1 MLFGQTSSFNITN
14 MKKRLFLLLPLCIF
28 GLFLGFIQEDP
39 LLKKILLQ
47 IEKYRSDY
55 PQEKVHIHMDKPYY
69 AIGDTIWFKA
79 YVVNAEKNEL
89 SDLSRILYVELI
101 NEKDSVK
108 KSLKLPLNLGLA
120 WGDFTLADSLR
131 EGNYRI
137 RAYTT
142 WMRNFGEE
150 YFFDKTITVGNSI
163 SNNILTNVSYTFSKE
178 NKGEKVIAD
187 INYSD
192 MNGNPLENKEV
203 SYNVNLDFREITK
216 GKGTTDAKGNLQIS
230 FVNNQPFILKS
241 GKILTNIRLDEK
253 NAVSKTFPVK
263 STSNDVDVQ
272 FFPESG
278 ELVDG
283 LRSRVGFKVVGP
295 DGLGMDVTG
304 YVTDGSNAKL
314 TEFKSE
320 HAGIG
325 HFRLVPLSNQ
335 TFTAHIRFED
345 GSEKTYPLPRVLPQG
360 YVLSVVNTDANNLG
374 ITVTTNQSVQADA
387 KFTLIAQTNGFVL
400 FVAKNKI
407 EGQSF
412 ISTIPKKRFPTGIL
426 QLTLFSPDNVPVAE
440 RLVFINHSD
449 FLDIHVSSSKA
460 EFDKREKIKLMLDV
474 KDDKDQP
481 TIGSLSVSVV
491 DESKVPFDE
500 SDETT
505 ILSNFLLS
513 SDLQGF
519 IERPNY
525 YFHDIDENKIRHLDN
540 LLLTQGWRRFEWKNI
555 LSNAYPALSFMPETN
570 MEVSG
575 RVKGLNG
582 RPVAGGKVTLFSSV
596 GDVILLDTLTDQ
608 NGEFR
613 FQNLYFNDSTK
624 FIVQARNE
632 KDRKNVEIEL
642 NRIPAQLVTKNKN
655 EAMVEVNVNRSMLA
669 YLKNSRNQ
677 FDDLRRYGLISR
689 NIMLAE
695 VKVVEKKPALKY
707 SSNLNGAGNADAII
721 KGDQLL
727 NCFDLTQCL
736 QGRVAGIFV
745 RNGIV
750 YSMRSMGSSFSGPV
764 PMQII
769 IDGMYVE
776 PEFLTSVNPY
786 DVESI
791 EVLKSGANTAI
802 YGLRGGGGVL
812 VINTKRGENSKDYRS
827 YSPGVITYNP
837 QGFYRG
843 REFYSPNYEDPKTNI
858 KVADL
863 RTTVYWNP
871 NVISDSTGKAS
882 VEFFNA
888 DGTGNYKAIIEGI
901 NANGIIGRKVY
912 RYSVR

>member
-1 MLFGQTSSFNITN
+1 
-14 MKKRLFLLLPLCIF
+14 MKKCLILLLPLCIL
-28 GLFLGFIQEDP
+28 GLFFGFTQEDAF
-39 LLKKILLQ
+39 LKKILLQ
-47 IEKYRSDY
+47 IEKYRADY

-69 AIGDTIWFKA
+69 AIGDNIWFKA
-79 YVVNAEKNEL
+79 YVVNAEKSEL

-101 NEKDSVK
+101 NDKDSVK
-108 KSLKLPLNLGLA
+108 QSLKLPLNLGLA

-163 SNNILTNVSYTFSKE
+163 SNSILTDASYIFSKDS
-178 NKGEKVIAD
+178 KGEKVVAG

-192 MNGNPLENKEV
+192 MEGKPLANKEV
-203 SYNVNLDFREITK
+203 SYNVNLDFREIAK
-216 GKGTTDAKGNLQIS
+216 GKGITDAKGNLQIT
-230 FVNNQPFILKS
+230 FVNTQPFILKS
-241 GKILTNIRLDEK
+241 GKILTSIRLDEK
-253 NAVSKTFPVK
+253 NIVSKTFPVK
-263 STSNDVDVQ
+263 STSNEADVQ

-278 ELVDG
+278 ELVNG
-283 LRSRVGFKVVGP
+283 IRSRVGFKAVGP
-295 DGLGMDVTG
+295 DGLGMNVTG
-304 YVTDGSNAKL
+304 YITDGSNAKL
-314 TEFKSE
+314 VEFKSE
-320 HAGIG
+320 HAGMG
-325 HFRLVPLSNQ
+325 HFRMVPLSNQ

-345 GSEKTYPLPRVLPQG
+345 GSEKTYPLPRILPQG
-360 YVLSVVNTDANNLG
+360 YVLSVTNTDSDNLG
-374 ITVTTNQSVQADA
+374 VTVTTNQSVGPDE
-387 KFTLIAQTNGFVL
+387 KFTLIAQTNGFVF

-407 EGQSF
+407 EAQSF
-412 ISTIPKKRFPTGIL
+412 KSTISKKRFPTGIL
-426 QLTLFSPDNVPVAE
+426 QLTLFSPENIPVAE

-449 FLDIHVSSSKA
+449 FLNIGVSSTQA
-460 EFDKREKIKLMLDV
+460 EYQKREKIKLMMDV
-474 KDDKDQP
+474 KDHKDLP

-500 SDETT
+500 SGETT
-505 ILSNFLLS
+505 ILSNLLLS

-525 YFHDIDENKIRHLDN
+525 YFHDMNENKLRQLDN

-555 LSNAYPALSFMPETN
+555 LSNAYPTLSFMPETN

-582 RPVAGGKVTLFSSV
+582 KPVAGGKVTLFSSV

-642 NRIPAQLVTKNKN
+642 NRIPPQLVTKNKN
-655 EAMVEVNVNRSMLA
+655 AAMVEVNVNRSMLA

-677 FDDLRRYGLISR
+677 FDDLRRYGLINRS
-689 NIMLAE
+689 IMLAE
-695 VKVVEKKPALKY
+695 VKVVEKIPVLKN
-707 SSNLNGAGNADAII
+707 SSNLNGAGNADKTI
-721 KGDQLL
+721 KSDQIQ
-727 NCFDLTQCL
+727 NCVDLAQCL

-745 RNGIV
+745 RNGII
-750 YSMRSMGSSFSGPV
+750 YSARGMGSSFSGPV
-764 PMQII
+764 PMQLI
-769 IDGMYVE
+769 IDGMYIE
-776 PEFLTSVNPY
+776 PEFLSSINPN

-791 EVLKSGANTAI
+791 EVLKSAYYTAI
-802 YGLRGGGGVL
+802 YGSRGIGGVL

-837 QGFYRG
+837 QGIYRG
-843 REFYSPNYEDPKTNI
+843 REFYSPNYEDPKTNT

-863 RTTVYWNP
+863 RTTIYWNP

-888 DGTGNYKAIIEGI
+888 DGTGNYKAIVEGI
-901 NANGIIGRKVY
+901 NINGIIGRKVY

>member
-1 MLFGQTSSFNITN
+1 
-14 MKKRLFLLLPLCIF
+14 MKKPLLVLLPLCVFALFF
-28 GLFLGFIQEDP
+28 GFAQDDP

-47 IEKYRSDY
+47 IEKYRTDY
-55 PQEKVHIHMDKPYY
+55 PQEKVHIHIDKPYY
-69 AIGDTIWFKA
+69 AIGDNIWFKA

-108 KSLKLPLNLGLA
+108 QSLKLPLNLGLA

-142 WMRNFGEE
+142 WMRNFGED
-150 YFFDKTITVGNSI
+150 YFFDKTIRVGNSV
-163 SNNILTNVSYTFSKE
+163 SNSILTNVNYTFSKDS
-178 NKGEKVIAD
+178 KGEKVIAG

-192 MNGNPLENKEV
+192 IEGKPLANKEV
-203 SYNVNLDFREITK
+203 SYNVSLDFREIAK
-216 GKGTTDAKGNLQIS
+216 GKGVTDAEGNLQIS
-230 FVNNQPFILKS
+230 FVNTQPFILKS

-253 NAVSKTFPVK
+253 NIVSKTFPVK
-263 STSNDVDVQ
+263 STSNEADVQ

-278 ELVDG
+278 ELVNG
-283 LRSRVGFKVVGP
+283 IRSRVGFKAVGP
-295 DGLGMDVTG
+295 DGLGMNVTG
-304 YVTDGSNAKL
+304 YITDGTNAKL
-314 TEFKSE
+314 AEFKSE
-320 HAGIG
+320 HAGMG
-325 HFRLVPLSNQ
+325 HFRIVPHSSQ
-335 TFTAHIRFED
+335 AITAHIRFED
-345 GSEKTYPLPRVLPQG
+345 GSEKTYPLPRILPQG
-360 YVLSVVNTDANNLG
+360 YVLSVTNTDAENLG
-374 ITVTTNQSVQADA
+374 ITVTTNQPVTADS
-387 KFTLIAQTNGFVL
+387 KFTLIAQTNGFVF

-407 EGQSF
+407 EAQSF
-412 ISTIPKKRFPTGIL
+412 TSTVSKKRFPTGIL
-426 QLTLFSPDNVPVAE
+426 QLTLFSPENVPVAE

-449 FLDIHVSSSKA
+449 FLDIGVSSSKA
-460 EFDKREKIKLMLDV
+460 EYQKREKIKLTLDV
-474 KDDKDQP
+474 KDHKDQP

-491 DESKVPFDE
+491 DESKVPFEE
-500 SDETT
+500 SKETT
-505 ILSNFLLS
+505 IISNLLLS

-519 IERPNY
+519 IENPNY
-525 YFHDIDENKIRHLDN
+525 YFHEIDENKIRNLDN

-555 LSNAYPALSFMPETN
+555 LSNSYPTLSFMPETN
-570 MEVSG
+570 MEISG

-582 RPVAGGKVTLFSSV
+582 KPVAGGRVTLFSSV
-596 GDVILLDTLTDQ
+596 GDAILMDTLTDQ
-608 NGEFR
+608 KGEFR
-613 FQNLYFNDSTK
+613 FQNLYFKDSTK

-642 NRIPAQLVTKNKN
+642 NRIPPQLVTRNKN
-655 EAMVEVNVNRSMLA
+655 AAMVEVNVNRSMLA

-677 FDDLRRYGLISR
+677 FDDLRRYGLINRS
-689 NIMLAE
+689 IMLAE
-695 VKVVEKKPALKY
+695 VKVVEKQPVLKN

-721 KGDQLL
+721 KSDQLQ
-727 NCFDLTQCL
+727 NCMDLAQCL
-736 QGRVAGIFV
+736 QGRVSGILV

-750 YSMRSMGSSFSGPV
+750 YSMRSMSSSFSGPV

-776 PEFLTSVNPY
+776 PEFLTSINPN

-802 YGLRGGGGVL
+802 YGMRGGGGVL
-812 VINTKRGENSKDYRS
+812 VINTKRGETNKDYRS

-837 QGFYRG
+837 QGIYRG
-843 REFYSPNYEDPKTNI
+843 REFYSPNYEDPKINS

-863 RTTVYWNP
+863 RTTIYWNP

-888 DGTGNYKAIIEGI
+888 DGTGNYKAIVEGI
-901 NANGIIGRKVY
+901 NVNGIIGRKVY